1 MTADVERALAQLAL
15 DGVCDPVDVVLA
27 IRDARRSGEDPLSV
41 MLARGLLSEES
52 LIAAVARELDVPFA
66 DLYHPDNEL
75 APDNDLLEQC
85 DIEWLER
92 LVALPLRAPEGHV
105 VVAAQDPTDPRLAD
119 YMTTLFG
126 ADFTTAISVPA
137 QIRQILLTE
146 ASRMRAST
154 IEAEAPEI
162 VADEVSPTDAVV
174 ARGPVLEWIDT
185 TLAAAVAQRASDIHF
200 ELGVDGRM
208 LFRLRIDG
216 VLVTQPMA
224 LTGREVEVIAAVM
237 SKTATMNPANMLEP
251 QDGSFGFQ
259 ASGRTIDVRVSM
271 MPLAT
276 GPKLVL
282 RLLDPANLLSL
293 EDLGYGERA
302 TQLMRRAGAL
312 PQGLLVIAGP
322 TGSGKTTTLYAL
334 IQELATAEKHTVT
347 IEDPVEYRLPLVSQ
361 IPIRQ
366 NRGDRSVTF
375 ARVLRGILR
384 LDPDIILLGEVRD
397 GETARTALEAALT
410 GHLVLT
416 TIHANSAV
424 GVYTRLI
431 ELGAPAYLVAE
442 ALSLAASQ
450 RLARRLHT
458 CRRLTDPGEA
468 TADALRH
475 IGLEPPEQVAVPV
488 GCGACGHRGFRG
500 RVAVATLSAPDHA
513 TRELIIKGASLA
525 EIEAAAQAADDYHDM
540 RTDVQDLL
548 DDHQIPPAEAVRVL
562 SLGDV

>member
-1 MTADVERALAQLAL
+1 M
-15 DGVCDPVDVVLA
+15 
-27 IRDARRSGEDPLSV
+27 
-41 MLARGLLSEES
+41 LSEEA

-66 DLYHPDNEL
+66 DLYHPENEL
-75 APDNDLLEQC
+75 VPDAELLERC
-85 DIEWLER
+85 DVEWLER

-119 YMTTLFG
+119 YMTSLFG
-126 ADFTTAISVPA
+126 SEFTTAISAPS

-146 ASRMRAST
+146 ASRMRATS
-154 IEAEAPEI
+154 IEAEAPE
-162 VADEVSPTDAVV
+162 VAPVDNDPTEAVV

-185 TLAAAVAQRASDIHF
+185 TLAAAVAQRTSDLHF
-200 ELGVDGRM
+200 EIGTDGRM

-216 VLVTQPMA
+216 VLVTQPAA
-224 LTGREVEVIAAVM
+224 LVGREIEVIAALM

-251 QDGSFGFQ
+251 QDGSFAFQ

-282 RLLDPANLLSL
+282 RLLDPSNLLSL
-293 EDLGYGERA
+293 EDLGYGDRA
-302 TQLMRRAGAL
+302 TQLMRRAGAM
-312 PQGLLVIAGP
+312 PQGLMIIAGP

-397 GETARTALEAALT
+397 GETAKTALEAALT

-424 GVYTRLI
+424 GVYTRLM

-442 ALSLAASQ
+442 AMTLAASQ

-458 CRRLTDPGEA
+458 CRRLTSPTEA
-468 TADALRH
+468 TAEALQRTG
-475 IGLEPPEQVAVPV
+475 IEPPEQVAVPV

-513 TRELIIKGASLA
+513 TRELLIKGAPVA
-525 EIEAAAQAADDYHDM
+525 EIEAAASAAEGYHAM
-540 RTDVQDLL
+540 RTDVQNLIDT
-548 DDHQIPPAEAVRVL
+548 HQIPPAEAIRVL
-562 SLGDV
+562 SLGDM